1 MGPTTVDCPVCDVDV
16 PMGFPYDAEIGGIAT
31 DPEELPPAEGS
42 RRKRRENVCDNGH
55 RFYVHFE
62 F

>member
-16 PMGFPYDAEIGGIAT
+16 PMGFPYDAEIGGVAP
-31 DPEELPPAEGS
+31 DPEGLPSEEGLRS
-42 RRKRRENVCDNGH
+42 KRRENVCDNGH
-55 RFYVHFE
+55 RFFVYFE